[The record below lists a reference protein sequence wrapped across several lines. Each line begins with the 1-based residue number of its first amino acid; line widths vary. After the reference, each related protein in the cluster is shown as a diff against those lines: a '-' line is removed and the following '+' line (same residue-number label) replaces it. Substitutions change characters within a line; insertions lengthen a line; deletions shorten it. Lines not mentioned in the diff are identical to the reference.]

1 VRATLSAVAL
11 FCGGVPL
18 SAALGAGLA
27 GSPAAASAWSPAAA
41 SAMSAVGVAPRAT
54 AATLTAAGAG
64 SSLQACVAYA
74 YTAIERHQVIAATPA
89 ACRGLSRA
97 EVTQAARIAIG
108 MTVTSRTK
116 SARRKQEGAAIPWV
130 RAMITSP
137 VPASAPAASA
147 ATAHPSAGGPADALG
162 LGGVGESAAKA
173 GALLAWLATAASGG
187 LVLVRWLLA
196 GGNPLR
202 RTVTAA
208 PPAVILGHVGAGAL
222 GLVLWV
228 SFMLSGAV
236 ALAWTALAILA
247 PVAGLGM
254 SVLLLGLPG
263 PVRPLSGTRGAETR
277 AAETR
282 AAGARAAGARAAGAR
297 ASGRRTRIP
306 VLAIVGHGMF
316 AVTALLLVLMA
327 TIGAG

>member
-11 FCGGVPL
+11 LCGGVPL
-18 SAALGAGLA
+18 SAALGVGLA
-27 GSPAAASAWSPAAA
+27 GSPAAASAGSPAAASAGSPAAA
-41 SAMSAVGVAPRAT
+41 SAMSAVGVTPRAT

-64 SSLQACVAYA
+64 GSLQACVAFA
-74 YTAIERHQVIAATPA
+74 YTAIERHHVITATPA
-89 ACRGLSRA
+89 ACRGLTRA
-97 EVTQAARIAIG
+97 EVSQAARIAIG

-137 VPASAPAASA
+137 VPAAGPAASA
-147 ATAHPSAGGPADALG
+147 AAEQPSADGPAHALG

-202 RTVTAA
+202 RTVSAA

-263 PVRPLSGTRGAETR
+263 PVPPLSGTR

-282 AAGARAAGARAAGAR
+282 AVGARGAGARAP
-297 ASGRRTRIP
+297 GRRTRIP

>member
-1 VRATLSAVAL
+1 L
-11 FCGGVPL
+11 PL
-18 SAALGAGLA
+18 SAALAAGLA
-27 GSPAAASAWSPAAA
+27 GSPAGAASAASAA
-41 SAMSAVGVAPRAT
+41 SAAPRET

-64 SSLQACVAYA
+64 GSLQACVAYA
-74 YTAIERHQVIAATPA
+74 YTAIERHHVVTATPA

-97 EVTQAARIAIG
+97 EVSQAARIAIG

-137 VPASAPAASA
+137 VPAAGPAASA
-147 ATAHPSAGGPADALG
+147 ATAHPSAGAPVDGLG
-162 LGGVGESAAKA
+162 LGGVGEPAAKV

-196 GGNPLR
+196 GGSPLR
-202 RTVTAA
+202 RTTTAA

-228 SFMLSGAV
+228 SFMLSGWV

-247 PVAGLGM
+247 PVSGLGM
-254 SVLLLGLPG
+254 TVLLLGLPG
-263 PVRPLSGTRGAETR
+263 PVRPLIETR

-282 AAGARAAGARAAGAR
+282 AVGARAP
-297 ASGRRTRIP
+297 GRRTRIP

>member
-11 FCGGVPL
+11 LCGGVPL
-18 SAALGAGLA
+18 SAALGVGLA
-27 GSPAAASAWSPAAA
+27 GSPAAA
-41 SAMSAVGVAPRAT
+41 SAMSAVGVTPRAT
-54 AATLTAAGAG
+54 AATLTAAGATLTAAG
-64 SSLQACVAYA
+64 AGGSLQACVAFA
-74 YTAIERHQVIAATPA
+74 YTAIERHHVITATPA
-89 ACRGLSRA
+89 ACRGLTRA
-97 EVTQAARIAIG
+97 EVSQAARIAIG

-137 VPASAPAASA
+137 VPASGPAASA
-147 ATAHPSAGGPADALG
+147 AAGQPSADGPADALG

-263 PVRPLSGTRGAETR
+263 PVRPLSGTRAAQTR
-277 AAETR
+277 AAGAR
-282 AAGARAAGARAAGAR
+282 AIGARAAGARAAGAR
-297 ASGRRTRIP
+297 APGRRNRIP
-306 VLAIVGHGMF
+306 VLAIAGHGMF